1 MKQVGRKEALQIFV
15 GLERVGIIWNGFFTV
30 HDICAETF
38 NIHNAFGGS
47 TLNPL
52 SGMQSLCGD
61 TRQEVRIDSVCA
73 VFRSIV
79 VLKSCFV
86 MSCWNLHT
94 FSVSL
99 DFLLLFLQVSL
110 FFLCVL
116 VNIIMQLIFITS
128 AKKHTCG
135 NTALSWLRIIVQ
147 NCSTNV
153 TNDAA

>member
-47 TLNPL
+47 TLNP
-52 SGMQSLCGD
+52 
-61 TRQEVRIDSVCA
+61 CA